1 MGAGYG
7 MNAIFFAVYLFIL
20 ILIIEISTI
29 FLEATGLRK
38 EVARFQAISLLTGTG
53 FTTSESELVIN
64 HPIRRKIASFLI
76 VFGTVSFA
84 VILSYVISFFVSSN
98 VYLSDLAV
106 GVGVLVAAIIVLRSS
121 VIHRFF
127 FRKIGTRFDKYYVHH
142 KSVEE
147 VFHLDE
153 EYVMRQFV
161 LTESHEK
168 VVNISLME
176 LGLAEMD
183 VKILH
188 IQRNHHTIKN
198 PTGSTVLLPG
208 DEVLVYGD
216 VHRIQEYFYLPD
228 KVTK

>member
-1 MGAGYG
+1 MGNWGQG

-29 FLEATGLRK
+29 LLESTGLRK

-84 VILSYVISFFVSSN
+84 VILSYVISFFVSSTI
-98 VYLSDLAV
+98 YLSDLGV
-106 GVGVLVAAIIVLRSS
+106 GVGVLVAAIIFLRST
-121 VIHRFF
+121 VIHTFLS
-127 FRKIGTRFDKYYVHH
+127 RKIGSRFDKYYVHH

-153 EYVMRQFV
+153 VNVMRQFV
-161 LTESHEK
+161 LTESHGK
-168 VVNISLME
+168 LVNLPLKD
-176 LGLAEMD
+176 LGLADMD
-183 VKILH
+183 VKILN
-188 IQRNHHTIKN
+188 IQRNHHNIKN
-198 PTGSTVLLPG
+198 PTGSTILMPG
-208 DEVLVYGD
+208 DEVLVYGNI
-216 VHRIQEYFYLPD
+216 HRIREYFYLPD
-228 KVTK
+228 RKG

>member
-1 MGAGYG
+1 
-7 MNAIFFAVYLFIL
+7 MNVIFFAVYLFIL

-64 HPIRRKIASFLI
+64 HPVRRKIASFLI

-84 VILSYVISFFVSSN
+84 VILSYVISFFVSSTI
-98 VYLSDLAV
+98 YLSDLGV
-106 GVGVLVAAIIVLRSS
+106 GVGILVAAIIILRSA
-121 VIHRFF
+121 VIHRFLF
-127 FRKIGTRFDKYYVHH
+127 QKIGTRFDKFYVHH
-142 KSVEE
+142 KSLEE

-153 EYVMRQFV
+153 ENVMRQFM
-161 LTESHEK
+161 LTESHGK
-168 VVNISLME
+168 LVDKPLKQ
-176 LGLAEMD
+176 LRLAEMD
-183 VKILH
+183 IKILT
-188 IQRNHHTIKN
+188 ITRNHHTIKN

-216 VHRIQEYFYLPD
+216 VHRIHEFFYDKATKQELD
-228 KVTK
+228 GIC

>member
-1 MGAGYG
+1 MGFLSIFSSLYKSRKVQLWGQG

-20 ILIIEISTI
+20 ILIIEISTV

-106 GVGVLVAAIIVLRSS
+106 GVGVSRSSHHCFRSS
-121 VIHRFF
+121 VIHR
-127 FRKIGTRFDKYYVHH
+127 
-142 KSVEE
+142 
-147 VFHLDE
+147 
-153 EYVMRQFV
+153 
-161 LTESHEK
+161 
-168 VVNISLME
+168 
-176 LGLAEMD
+176 
-183 VKILH
+183 
-188 IQRNHHTIKN
+188 
-198 PTGSTVLLPG
+198 LLFA
-208 DEVLVYGD
+208 
-216 VHRIQEYFYLPD
+216 R
-228 KVTK
+228 